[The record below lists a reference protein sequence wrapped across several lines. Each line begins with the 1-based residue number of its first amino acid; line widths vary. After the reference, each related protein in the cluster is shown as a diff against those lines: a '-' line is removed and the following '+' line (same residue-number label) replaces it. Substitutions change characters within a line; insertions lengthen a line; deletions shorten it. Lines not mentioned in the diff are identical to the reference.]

1 MSIPQPLSWHAPQWR
16 AFCAALEHGRVHPAM
31 LITGMAGLGKT
42 RFAERVAA
50 ALLCE
55 APIASDQRPCGDCRS
70 CLLVAAGSHPDRL
83 GLTPQEERT
92 VIDVEQVRQR
102 VADLSLT
109 PHYAT
114 RRVIVVDPADAL
126 NHYAANTLLKTL
138 EEPPGGAVFVLVSA
152 RPAMLP
158 ATVRSRCA
166 AVRLY
171 APVREQA
178 VAWLAAQECEQGA
191 RRVLDWCGGAPL
203 AALTAMQSGA
213 LARFDTMVA
222 SLAKLLDGDL
232 NVVQAAAEWRAE
244 GLGSITQWQLQVAA
258 TAMRIKVMRDP
269 GQADLALQAISGR
282 LDLPQLARVC
292 DELLELRSAIERQ
305 LHPGDQL
312 ALEGLAVSW
321 RDAARRSG

>member
-1 MSIPQPLSWHAPQWR
+1 VSIPQPLPWHAPQWR

-31 LITGMAGLGKT
+31 LIEGMSGLGKA
-42 RFAERVAA
+42 RFAARVAA

-55 APIASDQRPCGDCRS
+55 APVAGDRRPCGSCRS

-83 GLTPQEERT
+83 VLTPQEDRSI
-92 VIDVEQVRQR
+92 IDVDQVRQR
-102 VADLSLT
+102 IAELSLT

-114 RRVIVVDPADAL
+114 RRVIVVEPADAL
-126 NHYAANTLLKTL
+126 NRHAANTLLKTL

-152 RPAMLP
+152 RPATLP

-171 APVREQA
+171 CPGRQQA
-178 VAWLAAQECEQGA
+178 VGWLAEQGGGA
-191 RRVLDWCGGAPL
+191 HAQRALDWCGGAPL
-203 AALTAMQSGA
+203 AALDAMRCGA
-213 LARFDTMVA
+213 LEQFDAMVA
-222 SLAKLLDGDL
+222 SLVKLLEGGLD
-232 NVVQAAAEWRAE
+232 VVQAAAEWRAQ
-244 GLGSITQWQLQVAA
+244 GLHSITQWQLQAA
-258 TAMRIKVMRDP
+258 VTAMRIKVMRDP
-269 GQADLALQAISGR
+269 GDADLALQAISGR

-292 DELLELRSAIERQ
+292 DELLELRSAVERQ